1 MDWATVIESISQL
14 GFPIFC
20 VLACAFYINSQ
31 SKIQMEDMNRYLEQQ
46 RTDSIERETKYQEQI
61 EHFGDTLQ
69 KFNETLNR
77 IDTRLAVVED
87 AVKK

>member
-1 MDWATVIESISQL
+1 MDWSIIIENISQL

-20 VLACAFYINSQ
+20 VLGCAFYINSQ
-31 SKIQMEDMNRYLEQQ
+31 SKIQREDMNRYLEQQ

-61 EHFGDTLQ
+61 GHFSDTLQ